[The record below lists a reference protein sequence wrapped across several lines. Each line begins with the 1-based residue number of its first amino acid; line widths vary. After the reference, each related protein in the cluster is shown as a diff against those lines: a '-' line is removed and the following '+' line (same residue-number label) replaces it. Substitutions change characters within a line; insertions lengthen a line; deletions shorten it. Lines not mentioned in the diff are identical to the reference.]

1 MDKKEAEESWE
12 MFESVERGEIKEVSQ
27 KISSFFSRFGNFF
40 ESDAKK
46 AVFLEGVLAQFLL
59 DAQYEERGTTPFKAD
74 LNRVNLDE
82 KEVKKLFPK
91 IQTRLEDYG
100 ENTYHPL
107 ASIISKYFILAGSE
121 WEMQKEE
128 ISFCFV
134 LGMNLAQFF
143 EEEGFV

>member
-1 MDKKEAEESWE
+1 MDRKEVEESWE
-12 MFESVERGEIKEVSQ
+12 MFERAETGEVKEMSQ
-27 KISSFFSRFGNFF
+27 KATSFFERFGDFF
-40 ESDAKK
+40 ENDAKK
-46 AVFLEGVLAQFLL
+46 AIFLEGVLAQFLL
-59 DAQYEERGTTPFKAD
+59 DIQYRERGTTPFKAD

-134 LGMNLAQFF
+134 LGMNLAPFLEQ
-143 EEEGFV
+143 EGFV